1 MTLYVFDASSIT
13 NLVKRGLPSLL
24 IEGITLDLAIYECL
38 NAVWKEYKLLGRID
52 RETALSLIK
61 AIGNVLTVIKME
73 SIKGFEDEVFSLAC
87 KENLTIYDASYLYTS
102 IKMQA
107 TLITDDQ
114 KLREKSSK
122 YIKVL
127 NTEQL
132 IQHATRK
139 PKRT

>member
-1 MTLYVFDASSIT
+1 M
-13 NLVKRGLPSLL
+13 
-24 IEGITLDLAIYECL
+24 

-52 RETALSLIK
+52 EETALSLIK

-102 IKMQA
+102 TRIKA

-114 KLREKSSK
+114 KLREKGSK

-127 NTEQL
+127 STEQL
-132 IQHATRK
+132 IQHTTGK
-139 PKRT
+139 PDSNSSWC

>member
-1 MTLYVFDASSIT
+1 
-13 NLVKRGLPSLL
+13 
-24 IEGITLDLAIYECL
+24 
-38 NAVWKEYKLLGRID
+38 VWKEYKLLGRID